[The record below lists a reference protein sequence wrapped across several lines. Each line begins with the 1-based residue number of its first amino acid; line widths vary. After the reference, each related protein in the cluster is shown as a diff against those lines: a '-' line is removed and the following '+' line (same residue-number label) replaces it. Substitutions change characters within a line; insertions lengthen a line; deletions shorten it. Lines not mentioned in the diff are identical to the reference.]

1 MIRDSCNFLIW
12 LFWIASFHA
21 PHFLGAQSLTYKI
34 IWKKDSVGYLKV
46 NKVGIDDI
54 TSYLILSK
62 VGFRFF
68 GKRTI
73 TYEYRSDYDSAGI
86 LLNANTK
93 YSRDGKL
100 RETIIVQKS
109 VNSYEVIK
117 DGKKR
122 DNLDYAVFSLSISKM
137 YHNEPFDQSYL
148 LSERWGK
155 VVDIVSIE
163 PHKYKVVKP
172 DGRSNYYSY
181 RNGICQ
187 EVIVDNFFATFY
199 FRRVE

>member
-1 MIRDSCNFLIW
+1 MNGTDKFMIRDCRNFLIS

-46 NKVGIDDI
+46 NKSGINDI
-54 TSYLILSK
+54 TSYRILSN

-86 LLNANTK
+86 LLNAKAK

-100 RETIIVQKS
+100 ASQE
-109 VNSYEVIK
+109 
-117 DGKKR
+117 
-122 DNLDYAVFSLSISKM
+122 
-137 YHNEPFDQSYL
+137 
-148 LSERWGK
+148 
-155 VVDIVSIE
+155 
-163 PHKYKVVKP
+163 
-172 DGRSNYYSY
+172 
-181 RNGICQ
+181 NGIL
-187 EVIVDNFFATFY
+187 
-199 FRRVE
+199 